1 MACNKNNSENS
12 TSTTTASKGTIAIKI
27 PAVIKDL
34 YSIKHLGKGYLEKSK
49 DLFALDEALKLT
61 NSVKKEITGEQED
74 VEENAI
80 DLPLPL
86 DIDDELLID
95 QGLTVRT
102 GGASGG
108 NNLLIYGA
116 LAAAGIYL
124 LFKN

>member
-1 MACNKNNSENS
+1 MTCTKSNS
-12 TSTTTASKGTIAIKI
+12 TLPSAATTTEANVPAII
-27 PAVIKDL
+27 NNL
-34 YSIKHLGKGYLEKSK
+34 HSIKNLAKGYLEKSK
-49 DLFALDEALKLT
+49 DLFALDEALKLA
-61 NSVKKEITGEQED
+61 NRMKKEITGEQED
-74 VEENAI
+74 PDDTAI

-86 DIDDELLID
+86 DIDDELMTD

-116 LAAAGIYL
+116 LAAAGIYI